1 MPENLGLQVEVSAN
15 IKPLSKGL
23 ADARKELA
31 STAAAA
37 VKTDS
42 SLGKLGGGANQ
53 ATFALTNL
61 GRIVQDAPFGFIG
74 ITNNINPLLESFQRL
89 KLETGST
96 GSALKALAGSLIGA
110 GGLGLAVSVVSSL
123 LTVFALN
130 SRSSGNATK
139 EHKEKV
145 DETKNAAD
153 DYARAI
159 SSASSA
165 DVSHQA
171 KLVELNQVLRDTSNN
186 FNTLSQNII
195 NQALAEYLA
204 TQKEGLI
211 KKILD
216 AKVKEIL
223 EAQSAFSKVREY
235 TEGIFSKDPNKRAVA
250 EATADIKNLNNL
262 VKSFGLT
269 DIFGG
274 IFKLDKLKV
283 KPEKVE
289 VDIPE
294 RKELF
299 LPGKVKVP
307 EIKFPEMKMSFKDTN
322 IIIDGSIVDKT
333 INGIQKLIREANLE
347 ALTQEFSILVSDAMK
362 GVAVDVGETIGNVFA
377 DLATNKGNGLDNL
390 FAGLFN
396 SVGAQIQALGKFLIR
411 SAIQVKIAKE
421 AFKKLLDKP
430 VLAIAVGIGL
440 IALGAAL
447 KSAAKQQFKGF
458 ALGGRNIAGGVAL
471 VGERGPELVNLPK
484 GSDVIPN
491 SNFNNIQAGAMEVYG
506 RIVAQGTELAV
517 IIDRARATNRRN
529 N

>member
-165 DVSHQA
+165 VVSHQG

-289 VDIPE
+289 VDRPE
-294 RKELF
+294 RK
-299 LPGKVKVP
+299 
-307 EIKFPEMKMSFKDTN
+307 
-322 IIIDGSIVDKT
+322 
-333 INGIQKLIREANLE
+333 
-347 ALTQEFSILVSDAMK
+347 
-362 GVAVDVGETIGNVFA
+362 
-377 DLATNKGNGLDNL
+377 
-390 FAGLFN
+390 
-396 SVGAQIQALGKFLIR
+396 
-411 SAIQVKIAKE
+411 
-421 AFKKLLDKP
+421 
-430 VLAIAVGIGL
+430 
-440 IALGAAL
+440 
-447 KSAAKQQFKGF
+447 
-458 ALGGRNIAGGVAL
+458 
-471 VGERGPELVNLPK
+471 
-484 GSDVIPN
+484 
-491 SNFNNIQAGAMEVYG
+491 
-506 RIVAQGTELAV
+506 
-517 IIDRARATNRRN
+517 
-529 N
+529 